1 MTEGL
6 PNPNDRE
13 ISKLLRSSKRRRIFR
28 ALVKLA
34 WGLVVSLLA
43 ALFLAHLN
51 SSNSSSSK
59 KDTLLVAQELASLQQ
74 PWADDLDSQWSGYRE
89 WLARHGVKQ
98 ESDLFDSLSS
108 IVVQSAV
115 SSNAAA
121 TPPEE
126 LGILG
131 RMYLGFHSGA
141 VRVLFLL
148 FACARLCLVAALIAF
163 FFGITGISPYTKEDA
178 LGQMGN
184 GRVFYSGV
192 KAGLDKLASNGAPD
206 VQIRGLAC
214 PQFATPA
221 EAHSSAIWR
230 VLKQHGATNSTNE
243 MLTRIIVKNGDT
255 APYVALQEEEGLLAQ
270 AFLGDS
276 LSGNTAYILDAAL
289 QLHGR
294 IKAGDDD
301 AARTEP
307 FAGGAEEGAL
317 SSKGF
322 AKHIGHSLE
331 RVLSPSMRKEISR
344 IPPAELATAIL
355 SLESGKI
362 LAHSFEGGRWVRRS
376 NFPHLSARA
385 VLHSVVEYPKD
396 YSFEQRGRIRRS
408 LIYAARKSAF
418 APVRMPIDMTD
429 DCWVMRQWMEVL
441 LACPH
446 ELQAVTDEVELV
458 GIVREAHK
466 AWCGE
471 FFESSTVLTPE
482 IAAHSYSTPTDL
494 LFLPVPKVV
503 ALLRRVVAP
512 EVIARMHYLLDRV
525 RAKQQLQRLHSP
537 DSDSG
542 PVEQLSFDRVNTP
555 PSAEELANIASSH
568 GMNKS
573 DLSDWLA
580 LKVVLSSYGW
590 LASRVGDYSVPETS
604 TIFAV
609 FKPESPIE
617 GTNSL
622 GLLGK
627 PGMVP
632 VRGSKLSPTWGRQ
645 WANRFVYV
653 RKVTMAETP
662 EDYQKL
668 LQGIEDIDESIDES
682 IPKQSTVLS

>member
-6 PNPNDRE
+6 PNPNDRD
-13 ISKLLRSSKRRRIFR
+13 ISKLLRSSKRRRILR
-28 ALVKLA
+28 GLVQLA
-34 WGLVVSLLA
+34 WGVVLSLFA
-43 ALFLAHLN
+43 ALFLAHLR
-51 SSNSSSSK
+51 SSSSASPD
-59 KDTLLVAQELASLQQ
+59 KDRLLIAQELASLRQ
-74 PWADDLDSQWSGYRE
+74 PWAEQLSVQWDDYRGWLSQ
-89 WLARHGVKQ
+89 HGVKF

-108 IVVQSAV
+108 IVIQSAV

-121 TPPEE
+121 RDEEE
-126 LGILG
+126 LGVPG
-131 RMYLGFHSGA
+131 RMYLAFHTGA

-148 FACARLCLVAALIAF
+148 FASARLCIVAALVAF

-192 KAGLDKLASNGAPD
+192 KAGLDKLANNGAPD
-206 VQIRGLAC
+206 VQIRGFAC
-214 PQFATPA
+214 PQIATTA
-221 EAHSSAIWR
+221 EAHSSTIWR
-230 VLKQHGATNSTNE
+230 VLKQYGASNSTNE

-270 AFLGDS
+270 SFAGES
-276 LSGNTAYILDAAL
+276 LSGNTAYILGAAL
-289 QLHGR
+289 LLHSRLKTSDGHANR
-294 IKAGDDD
+294 NESD
-301 AARTEP
+301 AELAV
-307 FAGGAEEGAL
+307 EGAL
-317 SSKGF
+317 GSEDF
-322 AKHIGHSLE
+322 AARVGQSLQ
-331 RVLSPSMRKEISR
+331 RVLSPSMRRELSL
-344 IPPAELATAIL
+344 IPAAELATAIL

-396 YSFEQRGRIRRS
+396 YSFEQRNRIRRS

-418 APVRMPIDMTD
+418 APVRMPIDMSD

-441 LACPH
+441 LACPY

-466 AWCGE
+466 AWCRE

-503 ALLRRVVAP
+503 ALLRKVVEP
-512 EVIARMHYLLDRV
+512 DVIARMHYLLDRV
-525 RAKQQLQRLHSP
+525 RAKQQLQRLHTP

-542 PVEQLSFDRVNTP
+542 PIEQLSFDRVHTP

-568 GMNKS
+568 GMSNR

-609 FKPESPIE
+609 FKAENPLE

-632 VRGSKLSPTWGRQ
+632 VRGSKLAPHWGRQ

-653 RKVTMAETP
+653 RKVTMAETQ
-662 EDYQKL
+662 EDYEKL
-668 LQGIEDIDESIDES
+668 LQGIEDIDEPIDDS
-682 IPKQSTVLS
+682 APKQSTVV